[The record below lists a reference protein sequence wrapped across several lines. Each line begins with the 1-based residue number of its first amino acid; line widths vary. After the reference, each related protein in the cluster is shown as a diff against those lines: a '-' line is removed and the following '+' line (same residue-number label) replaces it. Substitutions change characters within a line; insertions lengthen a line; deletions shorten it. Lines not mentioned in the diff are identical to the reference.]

1 MQETKL
7 HVKKVSRGRGQTIKA
22 DASPF
27 LQQMKDGGVL
37 YLNFKI

>member
-7 HVKKVSRGRGQTIKA
+7 HVKKVSRGQTIKA
-22 DASPF
+22 DASQF
-27 LQQMKDGGVL
+27 LQQMKGGGVL